1 MLKTELLNIFVE
13 TVMQDFL
20 MNKVQKKSIY

>member
-20 MNKVQKKSIY
+20 MNKVQKKIIF